1 MHLLMS
7 AKVGGFPLIL
17 SMFDFKNVKGN
28 KAGEG
33 NKAGGKSGNL
43 FDI

>member
-1 MHLLMS
+1 MS

-33 NKAGGKSGNL
+33 K
-43 FDI
+43 